1 MLAASS
7 TTPSPKSNALSLL
20 CVRAFPVAKALHRE
34 DADELPPWAEPL
46 HPLAISWGIARWLFN
61 GLSYEL
67 PQVDAKV
74 LPASPR
80 YVAHFEWLVQQSKAR
95 TMQNRS

>member
-1 MLAASS
+1 MFARSQSPRLCIARTPTSS
-7 TTPSPKSNALSLL
+7 PLGGA
-20 CVRAFPVAKALHRE
+20 VA
-34 DADELPPWAEPL
+34 
-46 HPLAISWGIARWLFN
+46 PLAISWGIARWLFN